1 MKPSIIF
8 AALAAATTAIP
19 TVAQVSAFQAG
30 QLYQLQPQGMA
41 EVITLSD
48 GASVGLAKG
57 EATATAQH
65 FTVSALSGSLRFI
78 NPFTNKAL
86 HVNDAGQLASA
97 ENNGSDESQL
107 WRIEA
112 VAKGYIIIPAN
123 RTNMVLVREANG
135 TLGIKPKAEWSKRAE
150 AVFALKESQYRGF
163 DEGDSYR
170 IVSLAGG
177 KATPLVLGTK
187 DNMDNGA
194 RLVAEAPDSANR
206 GQYWSVKMID
216 VEQRAV
222 TNSYYPQSF
231 DDGGSNAAIDY
242 LLQWPATYGQWTNAR
257 FRFLPVKGRKD
268 VFQIAS
274 VQKPGEVYA
283 IVGGEVKRV
292 KADKA
297 GETSYFAFERV
308 NKPKF
313 ASNYWEDESIFAE
326 HKERTVATYLPYAS
340 EAAMVADTAFYN
352 CPWEAHHSAQVR
364 SLDGQWRFHFVS
376 EPSQRPLDFYKTD
389 FDASTWD
396 KIPVPSNWEMQGYD
410 RPIYSN
416 VEYPHANTPPF
427 IKARPGFNDGGAN
440 YGINPVGSY
449 IREFDVP
456 ATWKEGRTFLQ
467 FGGIYSAAFV
477 YLNGHYVGYT
487 QGANN
492 TSEFDITPYLRADG
506 QNKLAVQVFRWSDG
520 SYLECQD
527 MFRMSG
533 IFRSVNVYNVPA
545 VSVRDHVV
553 TSTLL
558 PETGYRDGKVAV
570 EVELDNRNRLTTY
583 KDVEVALYSP
593 ERELL
598 VSQVIPI
605 PLSVADSVYKF
616 KVTFDVKHA
625 KAWTAETPNLYKVH
639 IVQRDAQGRDE
650 LAFSTY
656 TGLRHLEIKG
666 KLMYINGQRLMMKGV
681 NRHDTHPVY
690 GRVVPVETML
700 KDVLLMKQNNIN
712 HIRTAHYPNDARMY
726 SMYDY
731 FGLYCVDEAD
741 LEDHANQTISD
752 MPTWIP
758 AFVDR
763 VDRLIRR
770 DRNHASVIIWSLGNE
785 NGDGANFDAV
795 YKHAK
800 ALDPTRPLHHES
812 TRLNKSYGGNLY
824 SDMYS
829 KMYPGMNWMNEHQD
843 AFDKPMYVCEFAHAM
858 GNAIGN
864 LPEYMQA
871 IQDNTAG
878 IGVAIWDWVDQAIY
892 EPREIKN
899 GTYHGRIRTG
909 YDFPGPHQG
918 NFCSNGVIT
927 ATRDYTPK
935 LAEVKGA
942 YRYINTD
949 VTAVDTAKS
958 VVTLRVKNG
967 YTFTPLTAY
976 KLHAVALVDG
986 HAVDSAIV
994 GLPYVLP
1001 GASGEVRVAL
1011 PKRVSLA
1018 KAQKRGQE
1026 VALTLRYVLAED
1038 ARHAKAGHLE
1048 AIEQAVLLRKG
1059 DAKPLR
1065 TDKSLSIEQTATAV
1079 RVSGKRVS
1087 AQFDTHTGALTAL
1100 AFDGR
1105 TVLTDTSFVFDNHRF
1120 TENDRF
1126 RDVANGLESKG
1137 SLSVEGNSI
1146 ITERKGTKA
1155 DQRVAYTF
1163 GADGAVDVTVMITPH
1178 TSHLRRAGVS
1188 LRVDSTLSHVDYY
1201 ALGPWENYND
1211 REAGV
1216 TLGRYTSTVAGFC
1229 EGYVKPQS
1237 MGGRGQMRELTFKN
1251 HAGQGFSI
1259 ETLQGD
1265 VSFSALPYSD
1275 AALMQGNHLWEMRPE
1290 AYTTLHLDAE
1300 VRGVG
1305 NASCGYDV
1313 DTLPIYRV
1321 PQKPQTYTLRFKP
1334 VK

>member
-19 TVAQVSAFQAG
+19 AVAQAPLYRAG
-30 QLYQLQPQGMA
+30 QLYQLQPQGAA
-41 EVITLSD
+41 EAITLRE
-48 GASVGLAKG
+48 GAAVALTTAD
-57 EATATAQH
+57 ATATQQH
-65 FTVSALSGSLRFI
+65 FVISALSGSLRII

-107 WRIEA
+107 WRMEPT
-112 VAKGYIIIPAN
+112 AKGVLLVPAN

-135 TLGIKPKAEWSKRAE
+135 QFVIKPKAEWSKRAE
-150 AVFALKESQYRGF
+150 AVFALKESLYRGF
-163 DEGDSYR
+163 DEGDSYH
-170 IVSLAGG
+170 IISAADS
-177 KATPLVLGTK
+177 KKTLVLGTK

-194 RLVAEAPDSANR
+194 RLVAETPDSANR

-216 VEQRAV
+216 IMQRAV

-242 LLQWPATYGQWTNAR
+242 LLQWPAAYGQWTNAR
-257 FRFLPVKGRKD
+257 FLFLPVKGRKD

-274 VQKPGEVYA
+274 AQKPGEVYA

-297 GETSYFAFERV
+297 DATSHFRFARV
-308 NKPKF
+308 EKPKF
-313 ASNYWEDESIFAE
+313 ASNYWEDETIFE
-326 HKERTVATYLPYAS
+326 ENKERTVATYLPYAN
-340 EAAMVADTAFYN
+340 EAAMMADTAFYAR
-352 CPWEAHHSAQVR
+352 PWEQHHSAQVR
-364 SLDGQWRFHFVS
+364 SLNGQWRFHLVS
-376 EPSQRPLDFYKTD
+376 EPSQRPLDFYKPE
-389 FDASTWD
+389 FDASGWD

-416 VEYPHANTPPF
+416 VEYPHANTPPY
-427 IKARPGFNDGGAN
+427 IKARPGFNDGGKN

-449 IREFDVP
+449 LHTFEVP
-456 ATWKEGRTFLQ
+456 TTWKAGRTFLQ

-492 TSEFDITPYLRADG
+492 TSEFDVTPYLRADG
-506 QNKLAVQVFRWSDG
+506 QNTLAVQVFRWSDG

-533 IFRSVNVYNVPA
+533 IFRNVNIYNVPEA
-545 VSVRDHVV
+545 SVRDHIV

-570 EVELDNRNRLTTY
+570 EVEVDNRSRLTTH

-593 ERELL
+593 EGEQL
-598 VSQVIPI
+598 VNQVIPI
-605 PLSVADSVYKF
+605 ALSAADSVYKF
-616 KVTFDVKHA
+616 KVTFDVKQA
-625 KAWTAETPNLYKVH
+625 KPWTAETPSLYKVH
-639 IVQRDAQGRDE
+639 IVQRNDKGQDE

-656 TGLRHLEIKG
+656 TGLRHLEIKD
-666 KLMYINGQRLMMKGV
+666 KLMYINGERLFMKGV

-690 GRVVPVETML
+690 GRAIPLETML
-700 KDVLLMKQNNIN
+700 QDVLLMKRNNVN

-726 SMYDY
+726 SMFDY
-731 FGLYCVDEAD
+731 YGLYCVDEAD

-763 VDRLIRR
+763 VDRLVRR
-770 DRNHASVIIWSLGNE
+770 DRNHASVVIWSLGNE

-800 ALDPTRPLHHES
+800 TLDPTRPLHHES

-829 KMYPGMNWMNEHQD
+829 KMYPGMNWMHEHHD

-864 LPEYMQA
+864 LPEYMKA
-871 IQDNTAG
+871 MHDNTAG
-878 IGVAIWDWVDQAIY
+878 IGGAIWDWVDQAIY
-892 EPREIKN
+892 EPKEIKA

-942 YRYINTD
+942 YRYIYTH
-949 VTAVDTAKS
+949 ASRVDTAAN
-958 VVTLRVKNG
+958 VVTLNIKNG
-967 YTFTPLTAY
+967 YTFTPLTHY

-986 HAVDSAIV
+986 HAVDSTIV
-994 GLPYVLP
+994 SLPHVLP
-1001 GASGEVRVAL
+1001 QQSGEVRVAL
-1011 PKRVSLA
+1011 PKAAHLA
-1018 KAQKRGQE
+1018 KAKKRGQE
-1026 VALTLRYVLAED
+1026 VALTLRYVLADD
-1038 ARHAKAGHLE
+1038 ARHGAAGHLE
-1048 AIEQAVLLRKG
+1048 ALEQVLLLPKG
-1059 DAKPLR
+1059 TPQPLR
-1065 TDKSLSIEQTATAV
+1065 ADKGVSITQEANRV
-1079 RVSGKRVS
+1079 RVQGKRVT
-1087 AQFDTHTGALTAL
+1087 AQFDTATGALLAL

-1120 TENDRF
+1120 TENDRY
-1126 RDVANGLESKG
+1126 RDTANGLEATG
-1137 SLSVEGNSI
+1137 SISIEGNSVV
-1146 ITERKGTKA
+1146 TQRKGQKA
-1155 DQRVAYTF
+1155 DQRIVYTF
-1163 GADGAVDVTVMITPH
+1163 GRDGEVEVAVEITPH
-1178 TSHLRRAGVS
+1178 SPHLRRAGVS
-1188 LRVDSTLSHVDYY
+1188 LRVDSALSHVDYY

-1237 MGGRGQMRELTFKN
+1237 MGGRGQMRELTFTDAMGK
-1251 HAGQGFSI
+1251 GFQI
-1259 ETLQGD
+1259 ATVAGD
-1265 VSFSALPYSD
+1265 VSFSALPHTD
-1275 AALMQGNHLWEMRPE
+1275 AALMQANHLWEMTPN
-1290 AYTTLHLDAE
+1290 AHTILHLDAE

-1321 PQKPQTYTLRFKP
+1321 PQKPQSYTLRLKP
-1334 VK
+1334 IK